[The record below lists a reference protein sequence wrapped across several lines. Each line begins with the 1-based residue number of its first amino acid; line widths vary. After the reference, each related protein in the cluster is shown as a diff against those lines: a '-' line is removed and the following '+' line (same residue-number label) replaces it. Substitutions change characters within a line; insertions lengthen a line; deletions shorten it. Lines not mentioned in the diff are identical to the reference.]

1 METDI
6 VSMDDLMNDIPAIV
20 ENTPA
25 IVTDAVSMDDLMND
39 RSVILQREST
49 MTANLT
55 DKLINVGA
63 ASLKPKLLEWASL
76 NFPAIFVLISVPVD
90 LPDVCSDGVSR
101 SIHPFLEFCLGMKLS
116 DVVASISKK
125 LPGMEVSYS
134 YTNSY
139 VFIHVSKV

>member
-1 METDI
+1 MNTDA
-6 VSMDDLMNDIPAIV
+6 VSIDDLIPAIV
-20 ENTPA
+20 ENTPP

-39 RSVILQREST
+39 HSVILQREANMS
-49 MTANLT
+49 ANLT

-101 SIHPFLEFCLGMKLS
+101 SIQPFLEFCLGMKLS
-116 DVVASISKK
+116 DVLVSLSKK
-125 LPGMEVSYS
+125 LPGMGVSYS